1 MFRALLVTLTII
13 SLILPVISYRYFI
26 QLMKLVKIRRAN
38 FLLAGTMTVLT
49 GYIFFLLPWI
59 FIGDDVPEIRIFS
72 YYIILIGL
80 IILVYGVIK
89 IYMDWKEVI
98 K

>member
-1 MFRALLVTLTII
+1 MALTII

-59 FIGDDVPEIRIFS
+59 FIGNDVPEIRIFS